1 MKPLLVP
8 LAMLLA
14 EGCMP
19 SVEPIQIPR
28 AEGAVCSSD
37 KTLLDQ
43 LNGSSDFFADWIAEN
58 IEDGLEPGIELSIP
72 RVNFDLPDTLDYLV
86 PDDLA
91 SIGLISY
98 PYNPESVNGFSA
110 FLVTRNQE
118 NQSYYYDPVDA
129 SVCDDLSFAYQAD
142 DPKFTVTGKC
152 ELLDDELTCKGTFYE
167 DCAINPKS
175 PLGPYDCNALANYED
190 VSVDKFAL
198 NMD

>member
-1 MKPLLVP
+1 
-8 LAMLLA
+8 MLMN

-19 SVEPIQIPR
+19 SVEPIKIV
-28 AEGAVCSSD
+28 ATEGAICSSD

-43 LNGSSDFFADWIAEN
+43 LDASSDFFADWIEEN
-58 IEDGLEPGIELSIP
+58 LENGLEPGIEMSIS
-72 RVNFDLPDTLDYLV
+72 RESFDLPDTLDYLV

-91 SIGLISY
+91 SVGLMSY
-98 PYNPESVNGFSA
+98 LYDPESVNGFSV

-118 NQSYYYDPVDA
+118 NQSYYYDPVEG

-142 DPKFTVTGKC
+142 NPNFTVTGKC
-152 ELLDDELTCKGTFYE
+152 EFLDDELTCKGTFYE

-198 NMD
+198 NPNK